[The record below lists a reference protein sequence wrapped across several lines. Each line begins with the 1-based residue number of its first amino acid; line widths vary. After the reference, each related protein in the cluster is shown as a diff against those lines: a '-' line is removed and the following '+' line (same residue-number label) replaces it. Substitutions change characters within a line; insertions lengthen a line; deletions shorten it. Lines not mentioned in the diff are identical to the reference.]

1 MELLDFFNPFKR
13 RKKEYLSLETG
24 LNINVVQGFF
34 EKIEDI
40 ICITDNN
47 YEIIYINKKELK
59 KQYSSL
65 LQIIDYQNNKYL
77 LEKIDKQ
84 IQEEGFF
91 SGNIE
96 IIQGQE
102 KMCMYISMYYVQNI
116 QRYLVYIKDTNK
128 YIEKETKLKEELSKS
143 NEELRNK
150 DLFVAN
156 LSHEIKT
163 PINIIVAM
171 IYFLKSTSLDEKQNQ
186 YVKKLEE
193 AAGLLTELTNNILNV
208 TKSDKVSNLINTK
221 EVFSLKTVI
230 DKVYMMFKEEMEKK
244 KIQWSIE
251 SNFNYDIEMYEDKTK
266 IEQIFI
272 NLISNA
278 VKYTDKGYI
287 ELEISKTKDNIDSYL
302 IRFCV
307 KDTGRGIKREDTVKI
322 FKEFE
327 QVNDPTIKE
336 REGFGLGLPLVK
348 KIIESMGGKI
358 WLESSLG
365 LGTKFYFE
373 LELAKSTQKDILNI
387 KDEGINNDFSNKETI
402 HINSNKV
409 LLVDDNKTINEIT
422 SQILSEVNLECDIAE
437 NGMEAI
443 RKIEENG
450 IDYYAVILMDIHM
463 PKYNGYDI
471 SRIMKTELGV
481 KSPIVALT
489 ATNITEKVIEDNKNY
504 IHSYI
509 QKPVKPEDLK
519 NIVQGIVDENCALEN
534 KNKKRKTILF
544 IADKIR
550 NWELLERL
558 NNHFNV
564 ICTLNTKDINIIVE
578 TKKLEAILIDKTDE
592 NVNEKATY
600 NSKENLVLF
609 LNYKVNDQKQEDITI
624 TSTDG
629 YIRKID
635 NIKTIGLVITDII
648 EKKDK
653 EENIENT
660 IQGYNNEIS
669 DIYKFLYE
677 SLLNLTSVRN
687 KETGAHLKRT
697 QEYMKV
703 MLEEFEKS
711 FNTGE
716 FEEQK
721 TIEDIGVAATLH
733 DIGKVGIPDEIL
745 NKPGKLTEEE
755 YEQMKQHTIIGHQI
769 LENTYSDK
777 ISNDILEYAK
787 EITIH
792 HHEKYDGTGYPDGL
806 KGDKINIISRIMAV
820 IDVYDALANDRI
832 YKKAMPYSEVE
843 DYIISQSGK
852 AFDPKIVNVFVNSK
866 EKLKSINE
874 QYKE

>member
-677 SLLNLTSVRN
+677 SLVNLTSVRN

>member
-1 MELLDFFNPFKR
+1 MELLDFLNPFKR

-40 ICITDNN
+40 VCITDNK
-47 YEIIYINKKELK
+47 YEIIYINKQDLK
-59 KQYSSL
+59 KKYSSL
-65 LQIIDYQNNKYL
+65 LQIIDYKNNRDL
-77 LEKIDKQ
+77 LVEIDKQ
-84 IQEEGFF
+84 IQDEGFF

-102 KMCMYISMYYVQNI
+102 KMSMYISMYYVQNM
-116 QRYLVYIKDTNK
+116 QKYLIYIKDTNK

-143 NEELRNK
+143 NEELRNR

-193 AAGLLTELTNNILNV
+193 AAGLLTDLTNNILNV
-208 TKSDKVSNLINTK
+208 TKSDKVTNSINTK

-230 DKVYMMFKEEMEKK
+230 DKAYMMFKEEMEKK
-244 KIQWSIE
+244 GIQWSIE
-251 SNFNYDIEMYEDKTK
+251 SNFNYDIELYEDKTK
-266 IEQIFI
+266 IEQVFI

-278 VKYTDKGYI
+278 VKYTDKGYV
-287 ELEISKTKDNIDSYL
+287 ELGISKTKDNIDSYL

-307 KDTGRGIKREDTVKI
+307 KDTGIGIKREDTVKI

-327 QVNDPTIKE
+327 QVNDPTVKE

-358 WLESSLG
+358 WLESSYG
-365 LGTKFYFE
+365 LGTKFFFE
-373 LELAKSTQKDILNI
+373 LELAKSTQKDILSI
-387 KDEGINNDFSNKETI
+387 KNKAENNNFIPKETI
-402 HINSNKV
+402 QINSNKV

-422 SQILSEVNLECDIAE
+422 SQILSEINLECDVAD

-450 IDYYAVILMDIHM
+450 TEYYAVILMDIHM

-481 KSPIVALT
+481 RTPIVALT
-489 ATNITEKVIEDNKNY
+489 ATNITEKVIEDNKDY

-519 NIVQGIVDENCALEN
+519 NIVQGIIDENCSLEN
-534 KNKKRKTILF
+534 KNKKRETILF
-544 IADKIR
+544 IADKIK
-550 NWELLERL
+550 NWELLESL
-558 NNHFNV
+558 NNNFNV

-578 TKKLEAILIDKTDE
+578 TKKLGAILIDKTDK
-592 NVNEKATY
+592 NANEEAAY

-609 LNYKVNDQKQEDITI
+609 LDYKVNNQKQEDVAI

-629 YIRKID
+629 YIRKVD
-635 NIKTIGLVITDII
+635 NVKTIGLVITDII
-648 EKKDK
+648 EKKNK

-677 SLLNLTSVRN
+677 SLVDLTSVRN

-703 MLEEFEKS
+703 MIEEFEKS
-711 FNTGE
+711 FNTGK

-721 TIEDIGVAATLH
+721 TIDDIGVAATLH

-745 NKPGKLTEEE
+745 NKPGKLTDEE
-755 YEQMKQHTIIGHQI
+755 YEKMKQHTIIGHQI

-787 EITIH
+787 EITLH
-792 HHEKYDGTGYPDGL
+792 HHEKYDGTGYPDGI
-806 KGDKINIISRIMAV
+806 KGDKIDIISRIMAV
-820 IDVYDALANDRI
+820 IDVYDALVNDRV

>member
-1 MELLDFFNPFKR
+1 MELLDFLNPFKR

-40 ICITDNN
+40 VCITDNN
-47 YEIIYINKKELK
+47 YEIIYINKQELK
-59 KQYSSL
+59 KKYSSL
-65 LQIIDYQNNKYL
+65 LQIIDYKNNRDL
-77 LEKIDKQ
+77 LVEIDKQ
-84 IQEEGFF
+84 IQDEGFF

-102 KMCMYISMYYVQNI
+102 KMSMYISMYYVQNM
-116 QRYLVYIKDTNK
+116 QKYLIYIKDTNK

-143 NEELRNK
+143 NEELKNK

-193 AAGLLTELTNNILNV
+193 AAGLLTDLTNNILNV
-208 TKSDKVSNLINTK
+208 TKSDKVTNSINTK

-230 DKVYMMFKEEMEKK
+230 DKAYMMFKEEMEKK
-244 KIQWSIE
+244 GIQWSIE
-251 SNFNYDIEMYEDKTK
+251 SNFNYDIELYEDKTK
-266 IEQIFI
+266 IEQVFI

-278 VKYTDKGYI
+278 VKYTDKGYV
-287 ELEISKTKDNIDSYL
+287 ELGISKTKDNIDSYL

-307 KDTGRGIKREDTVKI
+307 KDTGIGIKREDTVKI

-327 QVNDPTIKE
+327 QVNDPTVKE

-358 WLESSLG
+358 WLESSYG
-365 LGTKFYFE
+365 LGTKFFFE
-373 LELAKSTQKDILNI
+373 LELAKSTQKDILSI
-387 KDEGINNDFSNKETI
+387 KNKAENNNFIPKETI
-402 HINSNKV
+402 QINSNKV

-422 SQILSEVNLECDIAE
+422 SQILSEINLECDVAD

-450 IDYYAVILMDIHM
+450 TEYYAVILMDIHM

-481 KSPIVALT
+481 RTPIVALT
-489 ATNITEKVIEDNKNY
+489 ATNITEKVIEDNKDY

-519 NIVQGIVDENCALEN
+519 NIVQGIIDENCSLEN
-534 KNKKRKTILF
+534 KNKKRETILF
-544 IADKIR
+544 IADKIK
-550 NWELLERL
+550 NWELLESL
-558 NNHFNV
+558 NNNFNV

-578 TKKLEAILIDKTDE
+578 TKKLGAILIDKTDK
-592 NVNEKATY
+592 NANEEAAY

-609 LNYKVNDQKQEDITI
+609 LDYKVNNQKQEDVSI

-629 YIRKID
+629 YIRKVD
-635 NIKTIGLVITDII
+635 NVKTIGLVITDII
-648 EKKDK
+648 EKKNK

-677 SLLNLTSVRN
+677 SLVDLTSVRN

-703 MLEEFEKS
+703 MIEEFEKS
-711 FNTGE
+711 FNTGK

-721 TIEDIGVAATLH
+721 TIDDIGVAATLH

-745 NKPGKLTEEE
+745 NKPGKLTDEE
-755 YEQMKQHTIIGHQI
+755 YEKMKQHTIIGHQI

-787 EITIH
+787 EITLH
-792 HHEKYDGTGYPDGL
+792 HHEKYDGTGYPDGI
-806 KGDKINIISRIMAV
+806 KGDKIDIISRIMAV
-820 IDVYDALANDRI
+820 IDVYDALVNDRV